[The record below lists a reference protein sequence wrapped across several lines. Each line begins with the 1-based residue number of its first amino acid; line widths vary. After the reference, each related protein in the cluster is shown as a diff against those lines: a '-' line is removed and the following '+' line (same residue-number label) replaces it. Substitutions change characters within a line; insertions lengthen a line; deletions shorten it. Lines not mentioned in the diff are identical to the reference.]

1 MHRRLM
7 PRQINRSPLP
17 KSGHRLTL
25 IVVFARTKKRL
36 CFDEKQ
42 GWGGTVRVP
51 WKIRNASRLTGNY
64 LAFVQNKMLGLFKA
78 EMAGKHIVFACDF
91 HGITGATIA
100 IARIANLLANKYRV
114 SFAADPFSDYNVM
127 LEKKVVIIPF
137 KSLKK
142 NKFDLYVCDGHMGL
156 SFFSWLAE
164 RNRKS
169 LLTIHGVLRKENR
182 LEKVHLASKS
192 HLVGETQFMNHE
204 VDQSRYFVI
213 PNYCEKIIK
222 KRHANNV
229 GIVGRLDDP
238 NKNVPEALSIAKLS
252 DAKEI
257 HLWGGTDSRLPEG
270 RVKYHAWTRNKNR
283 IYDSF
288 DVLISM
294 SKEESMGLTVIEAMS
309 CGIPCVLADIP
320 GFQVYKNCPGV
331 ALVQMGD
338 WEAAIGHVN
347 RFLKKKAELKTGLV
361 NHWDGHY
368 SRHAVAEMWFREIEK
383 LTS

>member
-1 MHRRLM
+1 M
-7 PRQINRSPLP
+7 
-17 KSGHRLTL
+17 
-25 IVVFARTKKRL
+25 
-36 CFDEKQ
+36 
-42 GWGGTVRVP
+42 
-51 WKIRNASRLTGNY
+51 
-64 LAFVQNKMLGLFKA
+64 QNKMLGLFKA